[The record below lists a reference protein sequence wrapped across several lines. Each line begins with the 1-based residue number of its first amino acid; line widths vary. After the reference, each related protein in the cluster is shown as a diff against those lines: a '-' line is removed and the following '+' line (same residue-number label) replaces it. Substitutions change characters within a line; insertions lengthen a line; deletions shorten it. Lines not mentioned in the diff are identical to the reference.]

1 MRRTVSATDARIRLG
16 ELMRWAVERQKPIV
30 VERSG
35 EPYVVL
41 LAIRAYE
48 RLVAAQE
55 EQEDWREL
63 VARSRDQIRGEL
75 GDRELI
81 PPEDVLRQSREERDA
96 QLADLR

>member
-1 MRRTVSATDARIRLG
+1 
-16 ELMRWAVERQKPIV
+16 MRWAVESQKPIV
-30 VERSG
+30 IERSG

-41 LAIRAYE
+41 PSVRAYD

-63 VARSRDQIRGEL
+63 VARSRDKLREELGGGEL
-75 GDRELI
+75 T

-96 QLADLR
+96 QVGDVR